1 LAEGLFCKTE
11 NNTCA
16 MKRSYLGELE
26 EIVLLTIAILGEE
39 AYGVKIMEEIAQ
51 QTGRSLSISAI
62 HATLHRLEDKGLV
75 NSYMGGATA
84 ERGGRRKRFFT
95 VNQAG
100 SRILHEL
107 KQLRQQLWQQV
118 PAHALEWKMG

>member
-1 LAEGLFCKTE
+1 
-11 NNTCA
+11 
-16 MKRSYLGELE
+16 MKRTYLGELE

-39 AYGVKIMEEIAQ
+39 AYGVKIMEEVAQ

-62 HATLHRLEDKGLV
+62 HATLHRLEDKGFV
-75 NSYMGGATA
+75 SSYLGGATA

-100 SRILHEL
+100 SRMLHEI

-118 PAHALEWKMG
+118 PTHALKWDAL

>member
-1 LAEGLFCKTE
+1 
-11 NNTCA
+11 

-62 HATLHRLEDKGLV
+62 HATLQRLEDKGLV

-100 SRILHEL
+100 SKMLHEL
-107 KQLRQQLWQQV
+107 QQLRLQLWKQIPNGV
-118 PAHALEWKMG
+118 LYWKMG

>member
-1 LAEGLFCKTE
+1 MRRT
-11 NNTCA
+11 
-16 MKRSYLGELE
+16 YLGELE

-39 AYGVKIMEEIAQ
+39 AYGVKIMEEVAI
-51 QTGRSLSISAI
+51 QTDRDLSISAI
-62 HATLHRLEDKGLV
+62 HATLHRLEDKGFV

-84 ERGGRRKRFFT
+84 ERGGRRKRFFA

-100 SRILHEL
+100 SRMLHEI

-118 PAHALEWKMG
+118 PTHALKWDAL

>member
-1 LAEGLFCKTE
+1 
-11 NNTCA
+11 
-16 MKRSYLGELE
+16 MKRTYLGELE
-26 EIVLLTIAILGEE
+26 EIVLLTIAILGED
-39 AYGVKIMEEIAQ
+39 AYGVKIMEEVAQ

-75 NSYMGGATA
+75 NSQMGGATA

-100 SRILHEL
+100 SRMLHDIQE
-107 KQLRQQLWQQV
+107 LRQQLWKQV
-118 PAHALEWKMG
+118 QVNALKWDAL